1 MLSCELAS
9 VALIKE
15 EFRSSKFIV
24 LTSGEFGELHLY
36 VIELEIFMQQI
47 AHKKYIL
54 ADCRILSYFSFA
66 SRLLSMLFLD
76 YILVFHLETDNQN
89 KAN

>member
-9 VALIKE
+9 MALIKE

-24 LTSGEFGELHLY
+24 LASGEFRELHLY

-47 AHKKYIL
+47 AYKQE
-54 ADCRILSYFSFA
+54 RI
-66 SRLLSMLFLD
+66 
-76 YILVFHLETDNQN
+76 I
-89 KAN
+89 

>member
-1 MLSCELAS
+1 
-9 VALIKE
+9 
-15 EFRSSKFIV
+15 
-24 LTSGEFGELHLY
+24 
-36 VIELEIFMQQI
+36 MQQI